1 MWKKIALALV
11 AGLALASAAACVHS
25 APPPS
30 LRPALSGAWV
40 LRGDG
45 TSATV
50 DTTTSARGAYRG
62 ADEGGYAGRGGRRG
76 GERGEGGSGS
86 RGATYNPEVVAV
98 ALAAVHRGEAR
109 ITIVQTDTTI
119 HFDFADASYFDLVP
133 NGHKQDDVWRNVGRI
148 TSMARWTDAGLLLQ
162 RKTEDGVTV
171 AQTYARPAGSNE
183 MTVTTVISGP
193 VPRPVNEKRVY
204 VPAPAGK

>member
-1 MWKKIALALV
+1 MPPAPT
-11 AGLALASAAACVHS
+11 
-25 APPPS
+25 APPPPA

-40 LRGDG
+40 LR
-45 TSATV
+45 S
-50 DTTTSARGAYRG
+50 DTTPAARLDTTAASRPAYRG
-62 ADEGGYAGRGGRRG
+62 GGEGGYGGRGGRRG
-76 GERGEGGSGS
+76 GGERGEGGPGGG
-86 RGATYNPEVVAV
+86 RGATYNPEAVAV

-109 ITIVQTDTTI
+109 ITIVQTDTTV

-171 AQTYARPAGSNE
+171 AQTFARPAGSNE
-183 MTVTTVISGP
+183 MTVTTVIKGP